1 MCKTPAGWNATALLI
16 DELRGE
22 NESLEQIQVGQETI
36 PLLWVVPITP
46 YEADL
51 ILNQGIEDFDVLV
64 ESSHFSII
72 DPSRS

>member
-22 NESLEQIQVGQETI
+22 SESLEQIQVGQETI

-72 DPSRS
+72 DPCRS